1 MLSRRGLEK
10 QVGSKYDFSVKTVPL
25 QDLKERLSALVNE
38 AEAGERIVVTRH
50 GRPVAMLSSA
60 ATPHLSIGARFG
72 KGSLRSL
79 FPKPATKGRYLA
91 VLEADRG
98 DEVDDR

>member
-1 MLSRRGLEK
+1 M
-10 QVGSKYDFSVKTVPL
+10 KTVPL
-25 QDLKERLSALVNE
+25 QGLKEQLSALVNE

-60 ATPHLSIGARFG
+60 ATPNLSIGVRFG
-72 KGSLRSL
+72 KGSLRPL
-79 FPKPATKGRYLA
+79 FTKPATKGRYLA

-98 DEVDDR
+98 DGAEDR